1 MLPFKI
7 WLSLTEKNSEYDK
20 IFDQRDKTK
29 NSNVGKLLGFN
40 TKLNIYSYGSFA
52 VLYDHPTQKDKLIK
66 VTSHESDIKNIV
78 KSQGLNSPNI
88 VKAFP
93 WIDGKMIKQLPT
105 LNSLAIIIEKII
117 GSSMSYRSSEFYD
130 LSLYGKFDL
139 AAYLIDGNL
148 PEYLQKKYGK
158 EIKIQN
164 QTLIYHDKNNPKE
177 YAKLTDL
184 FNTLST
190 ISSSYRINLSDFE
203 DNIMDTGD
211 RYVIIDM
218 GF

>member
-40 TKLNIYSYGSFA
+40 TKLNIFSYGSFA

-93 WIDGKMIKQLPT
+93 WIDGKMIKQL
-105 LNSLAIIIEKII
+105 KF
-117 GSSMSYRSSEFYD
+117 FYHTPIMD
-130 LSLYGKFDL
+130 
-139 AAYLIDGNL
+139 
-148 PEYLQKKYGK
+148 
-158 EIKIQN
+158 
-164 QTLIYHDKNNPKE
+164 
-177 YAKLTDL
+177 KLT
-184 FNTLST
+184 
-190 ISSSYRINLSDFE
+190 
-203 DNIMDTGD
+203 
-211 RYVIIDM
+211 
-218 GF
+218 